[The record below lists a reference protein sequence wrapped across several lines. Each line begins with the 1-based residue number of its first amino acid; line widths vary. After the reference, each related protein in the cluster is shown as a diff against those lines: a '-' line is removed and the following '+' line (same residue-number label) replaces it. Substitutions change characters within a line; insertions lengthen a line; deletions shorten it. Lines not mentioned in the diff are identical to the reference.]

1 MEANCQI
8 KFCRVPGPACRG
20 RKLSALSVALCMLL
34 GMIGCGGPKLVE
46 AGGTVKYN
54 NQSITGADVV
64 FVPDEGGSPVIGRT
78 DEQGKFSLST
88 DGKSGALPGPYKIA
102 ITAIRQK
109 RAVKDS
115 EAVGMTDAQI
125 ASNHETL
132 IPKKYNN
139 TMLSGLTA
147 KVSEDRSVNVFSL
160 DLK

>member
-1 MEANCQI
+1 MEANCRI

-20 RKLSALSVALCMLL
+20 RNLSVLSVALCMLL
-34 GMIGCGGPKLVE
+34 GMIGCGGPELVE
-46 AGGTVKYN
+46 AGGTLKFN
-54 NQSITGADVV
+54 NQSIAGADVV

-78 DEQGKFSLST
+78 DEEGKFSLST

-102 ITAIRQK
+102 ITAVRQK

-125 ASNHETL
+125 AANHESL

-139 TMLSGLTA
+139 TILSGLTA
-147 KVSEDRSVNVFSL
+147 KVSEDRSANVFSL

>member
-8 KFCRVPGPACRG
+8 DICRARGPVCRG
-20 RKLSALSVALCMLL
+20 QNLIVLSVALCMLL
-34 GMIGCGGPKLVE
+34 GLIGCGGPKLVE
-46 AGGTVKYN
+46 AGGTLKFN
-54 NQSITGADVV
+54 NQSIGGADVV

-78 DEQGKFSLST
+78 DEQGRFSLST

-102 ITAIRQK
+102 ITAVRQK
-109 RAVKDS
+109 RAVKES

-125 ASNHETL
+125 AANHESL

-139 TMLSGLTA
+139 TILSGLTA
-147 KVSEDRSVNVFSL
+147 KVSEDRAANVFSL

>member
-1 MEANCQI
+1 M
-8 KFCRVPGPACRG
+8 
-20 RKLSALSVALCMLL
+20 CMLL

-102 ITAIRQK
+102 ITAVRQK

-125 ASNHETL
+125 AANHESL

-147 KVSEDRSVNVFSL
+147 KVSEDRSANVFPL